1 MEDVVCKETNS
12 QPNAMLSTRV
22 TLLLTDL
29 NSCITCAIC
38 WQVHSI
44 FNYSAEESYRSK
56 GGLSADVRG
65 QPHLDGLGALGDIG
79 WYCARGI
86 LWAND
91 YEMPKTVT
99 AHPGALFN
107 EHGVITSC
115 GATLVWAD
123 GRTATFT
130 TSFSTGLVMKLFV
143 VGEKGSLEVD
153 DFVIPYVA
161 DKASYK
167 VVSKT
172 GWQDMIMGW
181 VVTHDVH
188 EVKIDIP
195 QEAYMVRE
203 FARLVSSGAV
213 DSKWPEISRK
223 TQVLLDAVKGSLEK
237 DLTTITI

>member
-1 MEDVVCKETNS
+1 MAYGS
-12 QPNAMLSTRV
+12 R
-22 TLLLTDL
+22 
-29 NSCITCAIC
+29 
-38 WQVHSI
+38 
-44 FNYSAEESYRSK
+44 

-86 LWAND
+86 LWANG

-107 EHGVITSC
+107 EQGVITSC

-130 TSFSTGLVMKLFV
+130 TSFHTGLVMKLLV
-143 VGEKGSLEVD
+143 VGDKGSLEVD

-181 VVTHDVH
+181 VVTHNVN
-188 EVKIDIP
+188 EVKTDIP
-195 QEAYMVRE
+195 QEAHMVRE
-203 FARLVSSGAV
+203 FARLVSSGTV

-223 TQVLLDAVKGSLEK
+223 TQVLMDAVKGSIEK